1 MGQVTQVKY
10 IGLIQYVSGLF
21 FMQIGR
27 YSLYAVSVYSK
38 MISAVVFVQDI
49 FEQTHQNETTI

>member
-1 MGQVTQVKY
+1 MH
-10 IGLIQYVSGLF
+10 
-21 FMQIGR
+21 IGR

-38 MISAVVFVQDI
+38 MISAEVFVQDI